1 MKAGF
6 SKTWK
11 ALLSWPKPP
20 GERYAACE
28 FCDTL
33 HEAGTL
39 EEGAAARCIRCGTVL
54 YQNRVASLTR
64 ASACSLAAL
73 ILMAL
78 AHVFPFLTMDAATL
92 RKSLT
97 LLGAA
102 VALIDEGTPILGIT
116 IVLFTIVAPFVL
128 AGGMLYVSL
137 PLMFGRLLP
146 GSFTIA
152 KWMHLS
158 EPWNMVEVFLLG
170 VLVSLLKLAQVADV
184 TFGIGF
190 WAFAGLMLCM
200 AFAVPGAGLPPAFL
214 GPAVWVA
221 WGAST
226 SRRSCSARPW
236 VSPGPCSVA
245 WRFTAS

>member
-6 SKTWK
+6 SKTWR

-20 GERYAACE
+20 GGTRYAACH

-33 HEAGTL
+33 HEAAPL
-39 EEGAAARCIRCGTVL
+39 EEGAAARCTRCGTVL

-102 VALIDEGTPILGIT
+102 VALIDEGTPVLGIS

-170 VLVSLLKLAQVADV
+170 VLVSLLKLGQVADV

-200 AFAVPGAGLPPAFL
+200 AFAVAGIDREEL
-214 GPAVWVA
+214 WDRMEVA
-221 WGAST
+221 
-226 SRRSCSARPW
+226 RR
-236 VSPGPCSVA
+236 
-245 WRFTAS
+245 